1 MIGDRIKAAREAAG
15 MSQSDLARAAGV
27 QRQLVSRW
35 ENGTHNPGLYNSVIL
50 ARVLNIPLENLMK
63 EKEETT

>member
-27 QRQLVSRW
+27 PRQLVSRW
-35 ENGTHNPGLYNSVIL
+35 ENRTHNPGLYNSVIL
-50 ARVLNIPLENLMK
+50 AQVLNIPLENLMK
-63 EKEETT
+63 EKEEEP

>member
-27 QRQLVSRW
+27 PRQSVSAW
-35 ENGTHNPGLYNSVIL
+35 EKGAWSPGLYNSVIL
-50 ARVLNIPLENLMK
+50 ARVLNIPLEKLMK
-63 EKEETT
+63 EEEK